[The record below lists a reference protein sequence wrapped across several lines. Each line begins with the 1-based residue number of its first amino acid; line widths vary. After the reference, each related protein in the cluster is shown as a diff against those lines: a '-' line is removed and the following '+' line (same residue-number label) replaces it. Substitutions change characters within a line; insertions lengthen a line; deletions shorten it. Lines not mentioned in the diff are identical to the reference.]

1 MLKHKMWTVEIKGDQ
16 FFFTKFIDGIDVV
29 EHGPM
34 DKAAA
39 SVFAV
44 SIIQGFQP
52 PALFADAESESQK

>member
-1 MLKHKMWTVEIKGDQ
+1 MKGDQ
-16 FFFTKFIDGIDVV
+16 FFFTKFVDGREVIT
-29 EHGPM
+29 HGPM

-52 PALFADAESESQK
+52 PALFAEVESE